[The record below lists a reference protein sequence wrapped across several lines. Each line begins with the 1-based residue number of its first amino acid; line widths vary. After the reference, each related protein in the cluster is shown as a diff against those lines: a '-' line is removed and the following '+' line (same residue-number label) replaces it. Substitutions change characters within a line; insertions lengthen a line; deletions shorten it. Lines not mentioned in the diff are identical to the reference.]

1 MSPVKHRGAVA
12 IMLMFDQMYLITS
25 AITFGIQIL
34 ALLETKFPVWY
45 PYSVTWF
52 LGLLVESVL
61 LIVPNILVHPT
72 GPFDF
77 VFIAIE
83 TLRILAFAILPI
95 LYFGLRND
103 EKEYDNNDAERQS
116 LLRKNLA
123 KKSSS
128 SDKSVTNGKDYGT
141 TGDTSAEG
149 SETATNNSQTESEDA
164 YLADQ
169 KKAMD
174 MIAKRLKQ
182 DGDWF
187 TYAKGFT
194 VCRISAFSSL
204 LCLLTSCRCS
214 FLTFGLPKAKLY
226 NSEPFWLAYVYWH
239 QMR

>member
-1 MSPVKHRGAVA
+1 
-12 IMLMFDQMYLITS
+12 MLIVDQMYLITS

-61 LIVPNILVHPT
+61 LIVPKVLAHPK
-72 GPFDF
+72 GSFDF
-77 VFIAIE
+77 VFFVIE
-83 TLRILAFAILPI
+83 TLRVLAFAILLI
-95 LYFGLRND
+95 LYFCLRND

-116 LLRKNLA
+116 LLRKKLA

-128 SDKSVTNGKDYGT
+128 SDRSVTNGKDYGT
-141 TGDTSAEG
+141 TGDTSTEG
-149 SETATNNSQTESEDA
+149 SETATNTSQAESEDS

-174 MIAKRLKQ
+174 MITKRLEQ

-194 VCRISAFSSL
+194 VRGVSAFASL
-204 LCLLTSCRCS
+204 LFLLTSCRYS

-226 NSEPFWLAYVYWH
+226 NSEPFWLAYVY
-239 QMR
+239 